1 MKTKIFSLMF
11 LAAACV
17 GLTSC
22 SDDNWNPGGNK
33 SDVGSLSLES
43 MAVDVNTVED
53 THSRAAV
60 NTDSYLVEIT
70 NKTTGASEG
79 SFVYGTMPEVVTL
92 TEGDYTVSVKS
103 HEVKDAEWSA
113 PYYVGD
119 KDFTITAGKITEIG
133 TVLCKF
139 SNIKVT
145 VRYTAELAK
154 MLGDDANV
162 RVVANDN
169 GTLDFKRDETRS
181 GYFAALEGS
190 STLVAHFTAE
200 IDGNP
205 VEAIKTF
212 TDIAAGQHHII
223 TFSVKNGSSTIPDEF
238 GKVDPAGI
246 NIDVNIEH
254 EDVSGN
260 VTAEEDNKQ
269 SGNERP
275 GKEEWPEEPGPGPD
289 QPGPDQPGTDEITF
303 KCETAKLDGTPN
315 TIEDGAEYKVDIHAD
330 KGINELWVTIEST
343 NDGFKASAGELLPL
357 NFDLA
362 HLDDATYENLKSI
375 GLEGNEAV
383 LGKTDVPFEITDLVP
398 LLSAFQ
404 GTHSFIIR
412 VVPAEGEEKSVT
424 LTFEVK

>member
-22 SDDNWNPGGNK
+22 SDDNWNPDGSK
-33 SDVGSLSLES
+33 SDRGSVSLES
-43 MAVDVNTVED
+43 MDVDVNTVED
-53 THSRAAV
+53 LHSRAAV
-60 NTDSYLVEIT
+60 NTDAFLVEIT
-70 NKTTGASEG
+70 NKTTGATEG
-79 SFVYGTMPEVVTL
+79 SYVYGSMPEVVSL
-92 TEGDYTVSVKS
+92 PEGDYTVSVKS

-113 PYYVGD
+113 PYYLGD
-119 KDFTITAGKITEIG
+119 KDFTITAGTITEIG
-133 TVLCKF
+133 TVMCKF

-145 VRYTAELAK
+145 VRFTAELAK

-162 RVVANDN
+162 KVVANDN
-169 GTLDFKRDETRS
+169 GSLDFKRDETRS
-181 GYFAALEGS
+181 GYFAAVEGS

-205 VEAIKTF
+205 IQAIKTF

-238 GKVDPAGI
+238 GMVDPAGI

-254 EDVSGN
+254 EDVNGN
-260 VTAEEDNKQ
+260 VTAEEDNNQ

-275 GKEEWPEEPGPGPD
+275 GKEEWPEEPGPD
-289 QPGPDQPGTDEITF
+289 QPGPEQPVADDIKFEC
-303 KCETAKLDGTPN
+303 KTAKLDGTPN
-315 TIEDGAEYKVDIHAD
+315 PIVEGDEYKVDIHAEN
-330 KGINELWVTIEST
+330 GIKELWVEITST
-343 NDGFKASAGELLPL
+343 NSGFIASAGELLPM

-362 HLDDATYENLKSI
+362 HLDNETYENLKSI
-375 GLEGNEAV
+375 GLEGNGAV
-383 LGKTDVPFEITDLVP
+383 LDKKDVPFVITDLVP
-398 LLSAFQ
+398 LLSAFP

-412 VVPAEGEEKSVT
+412 VIDNKDAEKSVT